1 MEATTTLADALLDDL
16 DDLSD
21 SEETKEDEDIAN
33 NVIDPSRMLDRS
45 GIECSTRE
53 SPRLLDDVN
62 FLKHVK
68 KIQAIM
74 GDDTPKPLPDSEPS
88 MSLSALMEKGT
99 ATASLTESDID
110 HHQLMVQSNQFLA
123 LISTELMN
131 SHHQLCDVYKLKFPE
146 LEELIPDV
154 IQYEHVVRCIGN
166 ATDITTKSINDA
178 LNQYL
183 SSQQIIALSVAFST
197 TNGRSLSEGELAQV
211 HTIASYMEH
220 LLSLRDLLL
229 KYIEQQMESTVPN
242 MCALIGPTIS
252 AQLLSIT
259 GGLAALSHIPACN
272 LQVLGQ
278 SKHRRGGLISNHL
291 QQPNHT
297 GILAQTDIVQSC
309 PRHLQMK
316 AVKMVA
322 AKLAL
327 AIRCDFIQTDVAG
340 QAQRS
345 DASGR
350 LFRQEIEKKIQQL
363 QEPDKAPVLK
373 ALPK

>member
-21 SEETKEDEDIAN
+21 NGESEEDDDAVN
-33 NVIDPSRMLDRS
+33 DSVNPSRTLDDD
-45 GIECSTRE
+45 GNENTDGKE
-53 SPRLLDDVN
+53 SPRLLEDVN
-62 FLKHVK
+62 FWKHVEN
-68 KIQAIM
+68 IQTIM
-74 GDDTPKPLPDSEPS
+74 GDGFRKPFPNSKSSMRASTP
-88 MSLSALMEKGT
+88 
-99 ATASLTESDID
+99 ATDVGGRED
-110 HHQLMVQSNQFLA
+110 HHQLMVQSNQFVA
-123 LISTELMN
+123 LISTELIN
-131 SHHQLCDVYKLKFPE
+131 FHHRLCDVYKCKFPE

-154 IQYEHVVRCIGN
+154 VQYMQVVRCIGN
-166 ATDITTKSINDA
+166 ATDITTKTINDT
-178 LNQYL
+178 LNQHI
-183 SSQQIIALSVAFST
+183 SNQQIITLSVAYST
-197 TNGRSLSEGELAQV
+197 TNGRLLSEAELAQV
-211 HTIASYMEH
+211 HTILLYMEQV
-220 LLSLRDLLL
+220 LSIRDLLL

-242 MCALIGPTIS
+242 MYALIGPTIS

-259 GGLAALSHIPACN
+259 GGLAALSKIPSCN

-278 SKHRRGGLISNHL
+278 SKHRRAGLISNHL

-297 GILAQTDIVQSC
+297 GILAQTDLLQSC

-316 AVKMVA
+316 VVKMVA

-327 AIRCDFIQTDVAG
+327 AIRCDYIQTDVAG
-340 QAQRS
+340 KALRS

>member
-21 SEETKEDEDIAN
+21 NEEEEETE
-33 NVIDPSRMLDRS
+33 NVVSDAIDPALTSDFDENEFS
-45 GIECSTRE
+45 YSKE
-53 SPRLLDDVN
+53 SPRLLDDDN
-62 FLKHVK
+62 FLKHVE
-68 KIQAIM
+68 KIRSVM
-74 GDDTPKPLPDSEPS
+74 GEDIKNSFPMSESSMILSTPPATCKDG
-88 MSLSALMEKGT
+88 AL
-99 ATASLTESDID
+99 D
-110 HHQLMVQSNQFLA
+110 HHQLMVLSNQFLA

-131 SHHQLCDVYKLKFPE
+131 SHHQLCDVYKYKFPE

-154 IQYEHVVRCIGN
+154 VQYMQVVRCIGN
-166 ATDITTKSINDA
+166 ATDITTKTINDA

-183 SSQQIIALSVAFST
+183 SNQQIITLSVAYST
-197 TNGRSLSEGELAQV
+197 TNGRLLSEWELAQV
-211 HTIASYMEH
+211 HTIALYMEQV
-220 LLSLRDLLL
+220 LSIRDLLL
-229 KYIEQQMESTVPN
+229 RYIEQQMESTVPN
-242 MCALIGPTIS
+242 MYALVGPTIS

-259 GGLAALSHIPACN
+259 GGLAALSKIPSCN

-278 SKHRRGGLISNHL
+278 SKHRRAGLITNHL

-297 GILAQTDIVQSC
+297 GVLAQTDLVQSC
-309 PRHLQMK
+309 PRHLHMK
-316 AVKMVA
+316 VVKMVA

-327 AIRCDFIQTDVAG
+327 AIRCDYIQTDVAG
-340 QAQRS
+340 KAQKS